1 MDNIAIESFIQHCD
15 EMMIAEESARG
26 IKVLF
31 KSEIEKVKELKKKAS
46 EAKGKTKKMLPL
58 YKEAKQILLE
68 LEKKVNGMEASTFDK
83 AVSGAAT
90 IVSIASGVGAAI
102 GAHHLFQLING
113 DAKKHV
119 VKSTIAGAATTGIVS
134 SVTSPLRDRKY
145 TKNKVLSDIGEEL
158 YKVNTCI
165 TVLSNP
171 SKYQKYLKDTSY
183 TENDL
188 LKANT
193 NYEYDMRLPIME
205 KIRDIIQSKMKSVL
219 KEAKLP
225 TVFKLNKS
233 ATSIY
238 LEEDEDAFD
247 EYFRNNDPTDVSVT
261 FEKVV
266 GDCERRFKKELSQLD
281 YEGFEC
287 DNPNDFL
294 TATLIEL

>member
-1 MDNIAIESFIQHCD
+1 MESFIQHCD

-26 IKVLF
+26 IKNLF
-31 KSEIEKVKELKKKAS
+31 KTEIERVKELKKKAS

-102 GAHHLFQLING
+102 GAHRLFQLING

-134 SVTSPLRDRKY
+134 SVTSSLRDRKDV
-145 TKNKVLSDIGEEL
+145 KNKVLSDIEGEL

-165 TVLSNP
+165 MVLSDS

-188 LKANT
+188 LRANT
-193 NYEYDMRLPIME
+193 SYEYDKRLPIME
-205 KIRDIIQSKMKSVL
+205 EIRDWIQSKMKPVL

-233 ATSIY
+233 ATAVY
-238 LEEDEDAFD
+238 LEEDRESFN
-247 EYFRNNDPTDVSVT
+247 EFFKNNDPTDISVI

-266 GDCERRFKKELSQLD
+266 SDCERQFKKELSRLA
-281 YEGFEC
+281 YEGFAAR
-287 DNPNDFL
+287 PRDFL